1 MAVKEGE
8 VLGYREGTNL
18 QDSFDGLQLDHI
30 PSKQAI
36 KEAFANVS
44 NEFDTVQ
51 GIDRNTR
58 RNIDKETT
66 ILARANESHSQSD
79 TTGARNK
86 LLAVVDSNVLA
97 LASVRDLEKY
107 ERIEL
112 GRGELSS
119 VEISTAVN
127 NVHARNI
134 DLELYSQREVNIATE
149 FAQEFSQIDVRNN
162 KEHITTFEEIADRY
176 DARLTETNTPK
187 IFSSDFIENRL
198 AKPSIIVGATLASMV
213 FTEKAEASSI
223 PTLHLSANLHKDT
236 FDDLSTNEKLGAEL
250 GAGFNA
256 LNAVQAGEEFRTGA
270 SKSASTLLD
279 TNAYKQGLEQ
289 ATDAWKPSMTK
300 EVVTLGAMDTAKVAG
315 QSFLKKLPL
324 IGLGAGLVFGVSRA
338 MDGDWKGAGMEV
350 ASGAMS
356 LVPGWG
362 TAGSVAMDMALLEK
376 DTHLVSHGVDKL
388 LHKEEEQET
397 PVQSEDNHTTIE
409 PSQEDTL
416 EYADNGM
423 VILGDEYTVSIDDI
437 ELAEVE
443 PFDSLA
449 KAQEIALSV
458 YDPANDNV
466 NSNDMGREI
475 D

>member
-18 QDSFDGLQLDHI
+18 QDSFDGLELDHI

-36 KEAFANVS
+36 KEAYANVATNIDS
-44 NEFDTVQ
+44 VDDISKDT
-51 GIDRNTR
+51 I
-58 RNIDKETT
+58 RNINNETT
-66 ILARANESHSQSD
+66 ILARANESHAQND
-79 TTGARNK
+79 TTGPRNR

-112 GRGELSS
+112 DRDVLSS
-119 VEISTAVN
+119 AEISTAIE

-134 DLELYSQREVNIATE
+134 ELGLYSQREVNIATE
-149 FAQEFSQIDVRNN
+149 FAQEFSQIDIRNN
-162 KEHITTFEEIADRY
+162 KKHIITFEEIAARY

-213 FTEKAEASSI
+213 FTENADASNI
-223 PTLHLSANLHKDT
+223 PTLHLNANLPKDT

-270 SKSASTLLD
+270 SRSASTLLD

-289 ATDAWKPSMTK
+289 ATDAWKPSMAK
-300 EVVTLGAMDTAKVAG
+300 EVVTLGTMDTAKVAG
-315 QSFLKKLPL
+315 KSFIKKLPL

-388 LHKEEEQET
+388 LHKEEQEMLI
-397 PVQSEDNHTTIE
+397 QSEDNHTTIE
-409 PSQEDTL
+409 PNQEDTL

-423 VILGDEYTVSIDDI
+423 VILGDAYTVSIDDI

-458 YDPANDNV
+458 YNPANDNINV
-466 NSNDMGREI
+466 NDMGREI